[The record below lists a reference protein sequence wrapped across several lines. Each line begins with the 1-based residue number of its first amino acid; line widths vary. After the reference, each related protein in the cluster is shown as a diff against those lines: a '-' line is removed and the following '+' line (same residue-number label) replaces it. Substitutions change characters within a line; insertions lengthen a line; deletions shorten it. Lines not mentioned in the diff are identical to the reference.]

1 MIDFL
6 LASLLA
12 QRNRGVPQKRQDH
25 NSSWLGQARNGSGKT
40 AAFALAV
47 GLAHCK
53 GGLAQGCASCGTP
66 SLGVP
71 IWVYSEANARQ
82 RFGGLGA
89 RRPEV
94 QAEA

>member
-1 MIDFL
+1 MVDFL

-12 QRNRGVPQKRQDH
+12 QPNRGVPKKGQDH

-53 GGLAQGCASCGTP
+53 GGLAPGVCILRDT

-71 IWVYSEANARQ
+71 IWV
-82 RFGGLGA
+82 
-89 RRPEV
+89 
-94 QAEA
+94 